1 MGLGKSAPSFETSI
15 LPLKRKRISNL
26 CSFIW
31 PENLF
36 NNKLGSFNVCQNEKF
51 TSHFNSRSEQT
62 IQDWHGDKNGGF
74 QPEKA
79 RIGRQLHRRQEKAA
93 LCAPYITSSGWC
105 QERWREG
112 VIIMTRDWEYTQFSY
127 DRINNLIFHDHSKC
141 SRLLSIY
148 LRALMMRC
156 IYWKSSSWY

>member
-1 MGLGKSAPSFETSI
+1 MKTPEPWWGWGKVLRALRRPYSLWKENAI
-15 LPLKRKRISNL
+15 LNL

-36 NNKLGSFNVCQNEKF
+36 NNKLGSFNVCQYVKF

-74 QPEKA
+74 QPDKA
-79 RIGRQLHRRQEKAA
+79 GDRRQLHRRQEKAA

-127 DRINNLIFHDHSKC
+127 DRIDNLTVHDHN
-141 SRLLSIY
+141 
-148 LRALMMRC
+148 
-156 IYWKSSSWY
+156 